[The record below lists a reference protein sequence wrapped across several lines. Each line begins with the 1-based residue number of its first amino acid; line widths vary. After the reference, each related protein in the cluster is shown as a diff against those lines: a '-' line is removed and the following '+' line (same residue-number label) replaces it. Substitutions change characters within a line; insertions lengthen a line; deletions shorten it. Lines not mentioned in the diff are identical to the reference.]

1 MLCYTAYVPAEKYT
15 FSRFP
20 LRTGDMPLGDI
31 PYLCGYDSVNFFQR
45 MFKRE
50 SGMTMRAWRKKNL
63 CRSSP

>member
-1 MLCYTAYVPAEKYT
+1 MIYSCVV
-15 FSRFP
+15 FP

-50 SGMTMRAWRKKNL
+50 SGMTMRAWRQKNL